1 MAWAS
6 SGVPKAEVAVLLIN
20 WNSWRFTAEAYRSLL
35 KSDFRQWVLII
46 VDNASSDDSLIH
58 LRGLG
63 PEVHIVESPSNLGF
77 SGGCN
82 LALEAAEKLG
92 VEFVFFL
99 NNDCTVTPSTLGAL
113 VSASVS
119 LHNNAVLGAV
129 VRYSD
134 DGALQFFRAVSSS
147 TLGVPELEE
156 PKEERLSAQKE
167 LIESDFIF
175 GAALFAPMSIV
186 RSVGRFDERFFLNFE
201 ETDWCYRAKK
211 KGFSCV
217 VVKNAETF
225 HKGSASLG
233 ALGGPMQTYFIQRN
247 RLLFCEKHVTPLQL
261 IRTYFK
267 TLRVAQGLMRRAL
280 GLSRRSPPG
289 FSPRTKAYF
298 LALRDYILRRFGD
311 CPPIIRELART
322 ANQLTSPED
331 ALRSKS
337 IARQLTQES
346 RPAQEGPSA
355 QGQA

>member
-1 MAWAS
+1 MGSRHQPQEIMIVSGRSSAAWAS
-6 SGVPKAEVAVLLIN
+6 GRDLKAKVAVLLIN
-20 WNSWRFTAEAYRSLL
+20 WNGWRLSAEAYRSLL

-46 VDNASSDDSLIH
+46 VDNASSDDSLVH

-63 PEVHIVESPSNLGF
+63 PEVHIIESRTNLGF

-82 LALEAAEKLG
+82 LALETAEKLG

-99 NNDCTVTPSTLGAL
+99 NNDCTVTQSTLGAL
-113 VSASVS
+113 VSASDS
-119 LHNNAVLGAV
+119 LRNNAILGAV

-147 TLGVPELEE
+147 TSGVPEFEQ
-156 PKEERLSAQKE
+156 PKEERLFAQKD

-186 RSVGRFDERFFLNFE
+186 RSVGRFDERFFLNYE

-211 KGFSCV
+211 KGFSCF
-217 VVKNAETF
+217 VVKDAETF
-225 HKGSASLG
+225 HEGSASLG
-233 ALGGPMQTYFIQRN
+233 DFYGPMQTYFIQRN
-247 RLLFCEKHVTPLQL
+247 RLLFCEKHATPLQL

-267 TLRVAQGLMRRAL
+267 TLRDAQGLMRRGL

-289 FSPRTKAYF
+289 FSPRAKAIF

-311 CPPIIRELART
+311 CPPIVRELART
-322 ANQLTSPED
+322 AIRLRSPED
-331 ALRSKS
+331 DLQRKS
-337 IARQLTQES
+337 
-346 RPAQEGPSA
+346 
-355 QGQA
+355 

>member
-1 MAWAS
+1 MIVSGRSSAAWAS
-6 SGVPKAEVAVLLIN
+6 GRDLKAKVAVLLIN
-20 WNSWRFTAEAYRSLL
+20 WNGWRFSIEAYRSLL
-35 KSDFRQWVLII
+35 KSDFRQWALII

-63 PEVHIVESPSNLGF
+63 PEVHIIESRSNVGF

-82 LALEAAEKLG
+82 LALETAEKLG

-113 VSASVS
+113 VSASDS
-119 LHNNAVLGAV
+119 LRNNAILGAV

-134 DGALQFFRAVSSS
+134 DGALQFFRAVPS
-147 TLGVPELEE
+147 TSGVPEFEQ
-156 PKEERLSAQKE
+156 PKEESLSAQKD

-211 KGFSCV
+211 KGFSCF

-233 ALGGPMQTYFIQRN
+233 AVGGPMQTYFIQRN
-247 RLLFCEKHVTPLQL
+247 QLLFCEKHATSLQL

-267 TLRVAQGLMRRAL
+267 TLRVAQGLLRRAL
-280 GLSRRSPPG
+280 GFSRRSPPG
-289 FSPRTKAYF
+289 FSPRTKALF

-311 CPPIIRELART
+311 CPPIVRELART

-331 ALRSKS
+331 ALRRKS
-337 IARQLTQES
+337 
-346 RPAQEGPSA
+346 
-355 QGQA
+355 